1 MKQSGLL
8 SLSVMSA
15 WFLLAVL
22 PGRAEISQVS
32 IFVDGLGCPFCV
44 YGLEKKLKKVDGV
57 ETLQV
62 DLKSGLVVMTLQEG
76 DSPEPS
82 RFVDAVKKAGFTPG
96 ELQITAIG
104 KVLAVN
110 DRLLLQLRNSSNRYN
125 LYENNVSGG
134 DGLTNATRERL
145 RGYADNGT
153 IVAITGTLHQHE
165 DGHPGLSAETLE
177 VVEEAGFKADVS
189 GK

>member
-1 MKQSGLL
+1 MKLSKSLPLL
-8 SLSVMSA
+8 VVAA
-15 WFLLAVL
+15 WFLLAAL

-32 IFVDGLGCPFCV
+32 LSVDGLGCPFCV
-44 YGLEKKLKKVDGV
+44 YGLEKKLKKVGGV
-57 ETLQV
+57 QTVQV

-76 DSPEPS
+76 ESPELS
-82 RFVDAVKKAGFTPG
+82 RFEDAVKKAGFTPG
-96 ELQITAIG
+96 KLQITAIG

-110 DRLLLQLRNSSNRYN
+110 DRMLLQLRDSSNRYI
-125 LYENNVSGG
+125 LYEEDVSGG
-134 DGLTNATRERL
+134 DGLTKATRERL
-145 RGYADNGT
+145 RGFAENGT

-165 DGHPGLSAETLE
+165 DAHPGLSAEMLK